1 MSKYKIILFDL
12 DGTISDPKE
21 GITKSVQYALQ
32 KLGKEEPDLDK
43 LEKFI
48 GPPLLESFPKY
59 YGYNDEITNQAIAL
73 YRKRFTQSGMFENQL
88 YPSIS
93 MLLDLLQKEDRI
105 LIVATSKPT
114 IFAETI
120 LKYFQIEQ
128 YFTQIIGS
136 NLDGT
141 RTSKT
146 EIIQYIVDL
155 FPSYQLND
163 FVMIGDREH
172 DIIGANNVAI
182 DSIGVTYGYGSYEE
196 LHKANATFIVES
208 IDQLTDILIGR
219 KNERKQQINLV
230 TEDEAPLVHR
240 LMLEAFDDY
249 RYMEVPS
256 SALNEPID
264 KLIDALK
271 SGTEQAILYRLNDIP
286 LGSSRLQLKRDSLYF
301 SRLSVTP
308 SARGKG
314 IAQAM
319 ITWMEEYAL
328 LNGKQKMECKVR
340 ANVPKNIRLYEKLG
354 FVITKEE
361 EANNPNGKLVKTV
374 NMEKLI
380 KRKIPSTI

>member
-1 MSKYKIILFDL
+1 MCKYEVILFDL

-43 LEKFI
+43 LERFI
-48 GPPLLESFPKY
+48 GPPLQESFPKY
-59 YGYNDEITNQAIAL
+59 YGYNEEITNQAIAL
-73 YRKRFTQSGMFENQL
+73 YRKRFSQSGMFENEL

-93 MLLDLLQKEDRI
+93 MLLDLLQKEGRI

-146 EIIQYIVDL
+146 EIIQYIVEL
-155 FPSYQLND
+155 YPSYQLSD

-172 DIIGANNVAI
+172 DIIGAKNVGI

-196 LHKANATFIVES
+196 LHKANASYIVES

-240 LMLEAFDDY
+240 LMLEAFEDY
-249 RYMEVPS
+249 RYVEVPS

-264 KLIDALK
+264 KLTDALK
-271 SGTEQAILYRLNDIP
+271 NGTEQAILYRLNAIP
-286 LGSSRLQLKRDSLYF
+286 LGSSRLQLKGDSLYF

-314 IAQAM
+314 IAQEMLA
-319 ITWMEEYAL
+319 WMEEYAL

-340 ANVPKNIRLYEKLG
+340 ANVRKNISLYEKLG
-354 FVITKEE
+354 FIITKEE

-374 NMEKLI
+374 NMEKQI
-380 KRKIPSTI
+380 KRKTPSTI

>member
-1 MSKYKIILFDL
+1 MCKYELILFDL

-43 LEKFI
+43 LERFI
-48 GPPLLESFPKY
+48 GPPLQESFPKY
-59 YGYNDEITNQAIAL
+59 YGYNEEITNQAIAL
-73 YRKRFTQSGMFENQL
+73 YRKRFSQSGMFENEL

-93 MLLDLLQKEDRI
+93 MLLDLLQKEGCI

-155 FPSYQLND
+155 YPSYQLSD

-172 DIIGANNVAI
+172 DIIGAKNVGI

-196 LHKANATFIVES
+196 LHKANATYIVES

-240 LMLEAFDDY
+240 LMLEAFEDY

-271 SGTEQAILYRLNDIP
+271 NGTEQAILYRLNAIP
-286 LGSSRLQLKRDSLYF
+286 LGSSRLQLKEDSLYF

-314 IAQAM
+314 IAQEMLA
-319 ITWMEEYAL
+319 WMEEYAL
-328 LNGKQKMECKVR
+328 LNGKQKMVCKV
-340 ANVPKNIRLYEKLG
+340 
-354 FVITKEE
+354 
-361 EANNPNGKLVKTV
+361 
-374 NMEKLI
+374 
-380 KRKIPSTI
+380 SS